1 MRMALVRAMA
11 TAALMGAAA
20 PAMAAG
26 PEYST
31 FLRLVDAPTG
41 SYDQMVAA
49 VPGALQ
55 NAGWHLITSYDA
67 GTGGCVHKAKT
78 FVVNAPA
85 FTAEVLKQGPRAAFA
100 LPLRL
105 AVYED
110 DLGVHLAAVN
120 PQSLARTI
128 VAEAFEAPSTEVVNQ
143 LRAMTASGFPGK
155 PVAVPYGQIRSQ
167 GLIDKTMG
175 VVAGGPFPG
184 KVEQGRSVKSG
195 PGTTVAD
202 VAGKLM
208 AAGAKATKRW
218 GLRSVYRFD
227 LPGQNATLVGFT
239 GGPMESKSYAIVGP
253 GLDDSRAKYACPGL
267 DHAAAYPIELLVVQE
282 GNDVKVLLIDEMFR
296 MKMYFEDAGKMK
308 FAANMAM
315 PGSIEDELRDL
326 IEDAF

>member
-1 MRMALVRAMA
+1 MA
-11 TAALMGAAA
+11 TAALMVSTAASVV
-20 PAMAAG
+20 AAG
-26 PEYST
+26 PEYGT
-31 FLRLVDAPTG
+31 FLRLVDAPAG

-55 NAGWHLITSYDA
+55 RAGWQLVASHDVGS
-67 GTGGCVHKAKT
+67 GGCAHKAKT

-85 FTAEVLKQGPRAAFA
+85 FTAEVLKHGPRAAFA

-105 AVYED
+105 SVYED
-110 DLGVHLAAVN
+110 DIGVHLAAVN

-128 VAEAFEAPSTEVVNQ
+128 VGETFDAPSTEVVTQ
-143 LRAMTASGFPGK
+143 LRAMTATGFPGK
-155 PVAVPYGQIRSQ
+155 AVAVPYGQMRTQ

-184 KVEQGRSVKSG
+184 KVEEGRSVKSG
-195 PGTTVAD
+195 AATTVAD
-202 VAGKLM
+202 IAAKLM
-208 AAGAKATKRW
+208 AAGAKPTKRW
-218 GLRSVYRFD
+218 GLRSDYRLD
-227 LPGQNATLVGFT
+227 LGPNAALVGFT

-253 GLDDSRAKYACPGL
+253 GLDESRAKYACPGL

-282 GNDVKVLLIDEMFR
+282 GSDVKVLLIDEMFR

-326 IEDAF
+326 IEEAF

>member
-20 PAMAAG
+20 PVMAAG
-26 PEYST
+26 PEYGT
-31 FLRLVDAPTG
+31 FLRLVDAPAG

-55 NAGWHLITSYDA
+55 RAGWELIASHDA

-85 FTAEVLKQGPRAAFA
+85 FTAEVLKHGPRAAFA

-105 AVYED
+105 SVYED
-110 DLGVHLAAVN
+110 DSGVHLAAVN

-128 VAEAFEAPSTEVVNQ
+128 VAEDFEAPSAEVVNQ
-143 LRAMTASGFPGK
+143 LRAMTATGLPGK
-155 PVAVPYGQIRSQ
+155 AVMAPYGQMRTQ

-175 VVAGGPFPG
+175 VVAGGPFAG
-184 KVEQGRSVKSG
+184 KIEQGRSVKSG

-202 VAGKLM
+202 VAAKLM
-208 AAGAKATKRW
+208 AAGATPTKRW

-227 LPGQNATLVGFT
+227 LPGQHAVLVGFT
-239 GGPMESKSYAIVGP
+239 GGPMESKSYSIVGS
-253 GLDDSRAKYACPGL
+253 GLDQSRAKFACPGL

-282 GNDVKVLLIDEMFR
+282 GSDVKVLLIDEMFR

-315 PGSIEDELRDL
+315 PGSIENELRDL

>member
-1 MRMALVRAMA
+1 MA
-11 TAALMGAAA
+11 TAALMGAAV
-20 PAMAAG
+20 PVMAAG
-26 PEYST
+26 PEYGT
-31 FLRLVDAPTG
+31 FLRLVDAPAG

-55 NAGWHLITSYDA
+55 HAGWQLIASYDA
-67 GTGGCVHKAKT
+67 GTGGCVHKART
-78 FVVNAPA
+78 FVVNPPA
-85 FTAEVLKQGPRAAFA
+85 FTAEVLKHGPRTAFA

-105 AVYED
+105 SVYED

-128 VAEAFEAPSTEVVNQ
+128 VGETFEAPSAQVVSE
-143 LRAMTASGFPGK
+143 LRAMTVSGFPGK
-155 PVAVPYGQIRSQ
+155 PVAVPYGQMRTQ

-184 KVEQGRSVKSG
+184 KIEQGRSAK
-195 PGTTVAD
+195 GTTVAD
-202 VAGKLM
+202 VASKLM
-208 AAGAKATKRW
+208 AAGTTATKRW
-218 GLRSVYRFD
+218 GLRSIYRFD

-253 GLDDSRAKYACPGL
+253 GLDRSRAKFACPGL

-282 GNDVKVLLIDEMFR
+282 GSDVKVLLIDEMFR

-308 FAANMAM
+308 FGANMAM

>member
-1 MRMALVRAMA
+1 MA
-11 TAALMGAAA
+11 TAALMVSAAA
-20 PAMAAG
+20 SVMAAG
-26 PEYST
+26 PEYGT
-31 FLRLVDAPTG
+31 FLRLVDAPAG
-41 SYDQMVAA
+41 SFDQMVTA

-55 NAGWHLITSYDA
+55 RAGWQLVASYDV

-85 FTAEVLKQGPRAAFA
+85 FTAEVLKHGPRAAFA

-105 AVYED
+105 SVYED
-110 DLGVHLAAVN
+110 DVGVHLAAVN

-128 VAEAFEAPSTEVVNQ
+128 VAETFEAPSNDVVNQ
-143 LRAMTASGFPGK
+143 LRAITASGFPGK
-155 PVAVPYGQIRSQ
+155 AVAVPYGQMRTQ

-184 KVEQGRSVKSG
+184 KIEQGRSTKAG
-195 PGTTVAD
+195 AGTTVAD
-202 VAGKLM
+202 VAAKLM
-208 AAGAKATKRW
+208 AAGAKPTKRW
-218 GLRSVYRFD
+218 GLRSVYRLD
-227 LPGQNATLVGFT
+227 LGQGVAMVGFT
-239 GGPMESKSYAIVGP
+239 GGPMESKSYSIVGP
-253 GLDDSRAKYACPGL
+253 GLDESRGKFACPGL

-282 GNDVKVLLIDEMFR
+282 GSDVKVLLIDEMFR

-326 IEDAF
+326 IEEAF